1 MRRICLPVLFS
12 MLMSGSVAIS
22 AAADAQAVPK
32 CELQSL
38 AGGQSFDLAS
48 YAGKVVYLDFW
59 ASWCGPCLQSM
70 PFMQSLQQSYQSK
83 GLQVVTLNVDENPE
97 DAKAFISEH
106 GVTLPVVVDRSGECA
121 SAFQVS
127 AMPSS
132 FLIDRKGKIRH
143 VEAGFHLEDREAI
156 TRRVTALLAE

>member
-1 MRRICLPVLFS
+1 MRRMSLSVIFS
-12 MLMSGSVAIS
+12 VLMSFS
-22 AAADAQAVPK
+22 AVVCAAENSQAVPK

-38 AGGQSFDLAS
+38 AEGKSFDLAS

-70 PFMQSLQQSYQSK
+70 PFMQSLQQTFQSK

-97 DAKAFISEH
+97 DAKSFISQH
-106 GVTLPVVVDRSGECA
+106 GVNLPVVVDRSGECA
-121 SAFQVS
+121 GAFQVS

-132 FLIDRKGKIRH
+132 FLIDRQGRIRH